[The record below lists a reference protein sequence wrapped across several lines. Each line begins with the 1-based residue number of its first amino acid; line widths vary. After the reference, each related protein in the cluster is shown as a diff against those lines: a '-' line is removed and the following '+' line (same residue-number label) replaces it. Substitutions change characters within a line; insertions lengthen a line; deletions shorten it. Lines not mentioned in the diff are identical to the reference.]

1 MDIQKNFRIFFIFYI
16 KSIIYLIQILI
27 NHILITLSNILNI
40 QKSRKIQKFLTVR
53 YTTYDIYILLYSD
66 YVNICAIF
74 NFVLNR
80 DGEMRYENLYNY
92 RSVYERK

>member
-16 KSIIYLIQILI
+16 KSIIYPIQILI
-27 NHILITLSNILNI
+27 NRILITLSNILNI
-40 QKSRKIQKFLTVR
+40 QKYRKIQNFLTVR
-53 YTTYDIYILLYSD
+53 YTYDIYILLYSD